1 MTPTGLSWIRQ
12 LGQWIAGAAA
22 FLGPWGV
29 FVIALADSAFI
40 PMPQGVD
47 ALLVAQAIATPE
59 IAYLAAG
66 LGALGSV
73 VGSTVLYFLARGVG
87 QGLLLKRLSAN
98 GINRLRR
105 LMATWGAALLIPV
118 AMIPLPMPMKPVV
131 LAAGVFRMP
140 LVSFW
145 SAISFSRLVR
155 YLGMAYLGLQ
165 YGERGLALAME
176 NMYLALVG
184 CVLFVALFITVHR
197 LSSRWLDR
205 E

>member
-1 MTPTGLSWIRQ
+1 MIPTGLSWIRQ

-29 FVIALADSAFI
+29 FVIALSDSAFI

-59 IAYLAAG
+59 VAYLAAG

-87 QGLLLKRLSAN
+87 QGLLVKRLSST
-98 GINRLRR
+98 GINRLSQ
-105 LMATWGAALLIPV
+105 LIGTWGAALLIPV
-118 AMIPLPMPMKPVV
+118 TMIPLPMPMKPVV

-145 SAISFSRLVR
+145 IAIGFSRLVR
-155 YLGMAYLGLQ
+155 YFGIAFLGLQ
-165 YGERGLALAME
+165 YGERGLALALE
-176 NMYLALVG
+176 NMYLALFG
-184 CVLFVALFITVHR
+184 CVISIALFISVHR
-197 LSSRWLDR
+197 LSNRWLNR
-205 E
+205 G

>member
-1 MTPTGLSWIRQ
+1 MTPTDLSWIRQ

-29 FVIALADSAFI
+29 FVIAFSDSAFI

-47 ALLVAQAIATPE
+47 ALLLAQAIASPE

-73 VGSTVLYFLARGVG
+73 VGSTVLYFLARGAG
-87 QGLLLKRLSAN
+87 QGLLLKRLSSN
-98 GINRLRR
+98 GINRLSR
-105 LMATWGAALLIPV
+105 LMGRWGAALLIPV
-118 AMIPLPMPMKPVV
+118 TMIPLPMPMKPVV
-131 LAAGVFRMP
+131 LAAGIFRMP

-155 YLGMAYLGLQ
+155 YFGIAFLGMQ
-165 YGERGLALAME
+165 YGDRGLALALE
-176 NMYLALVG
+176 NMHLALLG
-184 CVLFVALFITVHR
+184 CGCFVALFISVHR
-197 LSSRWLDR
+197 FSTRWLNR
-205 E
+205 G